1 MTPKGF
7 IIMKVTQKLNMTH
20 EMEMTLKLSISI
32 TAVTTLFPN
41 AFTSVVD
48 IKGIKKPPYL
58 PYCRLLKTSVLAFH
72 IKRHSSLRIEP
83 KIIGLA
89 PLKQSIEK
97 FPKIMNLVFFSA
109 FYLILSQF

>member
-72 IKRHSSLRIEP
+72 IKRHSSLRIEL
-83 KIIGLA
+83 KIIGPA
-89 PLKQSIEK
+89 PKTRALKSSLK
-97 FPKIMNLVFFSA
+97 FLK
-109 FYLILSQF
+109 

>member
-41 AFTSVVD
+41 AFPSVVD

-58 PYCRLLKTSVLAFH
+58 SYARVLKLQCWHSTSRDTAVLE
-72 IKRHSSLRIEP
+72 SSPR
-83 KIIGLA
+83 
-89 PLKQSIEK
+89 SS
-97 FPKIMNLVFFSA
+97 V
-109 FYLILSQF
+109 